1 MIPRVDGQTGSPFR
15 ARPTERNPLCA
26 ADGRSADQEIPR
38 ILCNSNPQPDESNS
52 QPLSHPIL

>member
-26 ADGRSADQEIPR
+26 ADGRSAAQEIPR
-38 ILCNSNPQPDESNS
+38 ILCNSKPQPDESNS
-52 QPLSHPIL
+52 